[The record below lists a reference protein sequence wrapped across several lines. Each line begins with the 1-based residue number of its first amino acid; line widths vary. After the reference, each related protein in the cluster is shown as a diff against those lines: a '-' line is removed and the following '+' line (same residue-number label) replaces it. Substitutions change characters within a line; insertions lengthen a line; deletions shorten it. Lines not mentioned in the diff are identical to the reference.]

1 MRPVALV
8 FLAIITL
15 AALAC
20 TGGQPTP
27 APTSGS
33 TTAPTVEATVMVA
46 TEARTTSEALAPT
59 GKTAVDL
66 PAKTPATEPSD
77 VSTPTLTAAM
87 GSTSTPQPAA
97 IPTPIPTPTPQ
108 PPATSTPKP
117 TPTAMPSPTPSP
129 TATPTPTPMP
139 ESATDPA
146 LTGYAPLL
154 KEAVAEMDFVRDG
167 LNAEEKNIL
176 GWADSRLF
184 SNPAFQASKW
194 GPDNWPSDVKTASVR
209 AIPLLMLEID
219 IEKRSDGKHVVTWG
233 VDSLDRILDDLGI
246 HEGVCVSCYGKDN
259 YASVDEVRKNQ
270 YPIVNDQKHV
280 HREMLKTFAYFAEA
294 DGEGILMRSLMEN
307 DADDFEMLY
316 RRVLP
321 VERMFT
327 DTSFG
332 WQNQSFM
339 SQIRLPDGTFESFP
353 TTVYKA
359 IGNAATQ
366 RESAERWFGHINR
379 ELVHFTGG
387 TAEFANLFRP
397 YSQTPYTP
405 EPGYILLVGEAGSP
419 SSTGLTVSAF
429 RSIGLKVEQFLSPA
443 KGRRTGAVE
452 IDGEWFYHNGN
463 MPLTRNIVDPCLFF
477 QTLEAV
483 EAISYDLSCAE

>member
-20 TGGQPTP
+20 TGGQPTS
-27 APTSGS
+27 APISTP

-46 TEARTTSEALAPT
+46 TEARVTSEALAPT

-66 PAKTPATEPSD
+66 PAKTPAT
-77 VSTPTLTAAM
+77 STTAPT
-87 GSTSTPQPAA
+87 S
-97 IPTPIPTPTPQ
+97 IPTPTPEL
-108 PPATSTPKP
+108 TSTPTPASQLPATP
-117 TPTAMPSPTPSP
+117 TPTAMPSPTATP
-129 TATPTPTPMP
+129 TATPTQKP
-139 ESATDPA
+139 ATDPA

-219 IEKRSDGKHVVTWG
+219 IEKRSDGKHVITWG

-429 RSIGLKVEQFLSPA
+429 RSIGLKAEQFLSPA

-463 MPLTRNIVDPCLFF
+463 WPLSQKIVPVCFF
-477 QTLEAV
+477 FATLDAV
-483 EAISYDLSCAE
+483 ENRTYDPNCIK

>member
-20 TGGQPTP
+20 TGGQPTSVP
-27 APTSGS
+27 ISTP

-46 TEARTTSEALAPT
+46 TEARVTSEALAPT
-59 GKTAVDL
+59 GMTAVDL
-66 PAKTPATEPSD
+66 PAKTPAT
-77 VSTPTLTAAM
+77 STTAPT
-87 GSTSTPQPAA
+87 S
-97 IPTPIPTPTPQ
+97 IPTPTPEL
-108 PPATSTPKP
+108 TSTPTPASQLPATP
-117 TPTAMPSPTPSP
+117 TPTAMPSPT
-129 TATPTPTPMP
+129 ATPTPKL
-139 ESATDPA
+139 ATNPGLA
-146 LTGYAPLL
+146 GYAPLL
-154 KEAVAEMDFVRDG
+154 KEAVAGMDFVRDG

-176 GWADSRLF
+176 DWADSRLF

-194 GPDNWPSDVKTASVR
+194 GPDKWPSEVKTASTQ

-219 IEKRSDGKHVVTWG
+219 IEKKPNGKHVITWG

-259 YASVDEVRKNQ
+259 YASIDEVRKNQ

-321 VERMFT
+321 IERMFT
-327 DTSFG
+327 DTSFA

-339 SQIRLPDGTFESFP
+339 SQITLPDGTVETFP
-353 TTVYKA
+353 TTVYKVV
-359 IGNAATQ
+359 GNSGNP
-366 RESAERWFGHINR
+366 REAVETWLDHLNQHMR
-379 ELVHFTGG
+379 HFIGG
-387 TAEFANLFRP
+387 TEDFGNIYRK
-397 YSQTPYTP
+397 YSRTPYTP
-405 EPGYILLVGEAGSP
+405 EPGYLILEGQAGSP
-419 SSTGLTVSAF
+419 SSTGLTTSAF
-429 RSIGLKVEQFLSPA
+429 RSLGIKAEQFYSPEY
-443 KGRRTGAVE
+443 GERTGSVE
-452 IDGEWFYHNGN
+452 LNGN
-463 MPLTRNIVDPCLFF
+463 VFFYNGNDFWDPLTVDLLPCGLLRTLRQVDYFEYDSRNCK
-477 QTLEAV
+477 
-483 EAISYDLSCAE
+483 